1 MAARKRLY
9 ASINGDNVIMFT
21 TQKQV
26 RDQFWLEYSGVP
38 GISRR
43 KIRNYSGNGT
53 MYNTDTRC
61 AFVDYLDYLSK
72 SGMISEALADR
83 ATL

>member
-1 MAARKRLY
+1 MTHY
-9 ASINGDNVIMFT
+9 PIT
-21 TQKQV
+21 TQAEIRRK
-26 RDQFWLEYSGVP
+26 FWLDHIGVP

-53 MYNTDTRC
+53 MHDTDTRC
-61 AFVDYLDYLSK
+61 AFVDYLDCLSK
-72 SGMISEALADR
+72 NGMISEALAHR